1 MRRRVLVAGVGNI
14 FFGDDGFG
22 VEVVRRIREEGALP
36 AEADVRDIG
45 IRGIHLLY
53 ELMDGCELLV
63 LVDVAQRGHAPG
75 TVSVVEPADSGAGA
89 GAGVVDPHGL
99 APDQMLA
106 AVSGL
111 GAAAGR
117 TLLVVCEPADVE
129 PGIGLSD
136 PVREAVPAAV
146 RTVAALVADQL
157 AGHPVGPSLVG
168 PSPVA
173 PATRPRTEPSHA

>member
-1 MRRRVLVAGVGNI
+1 VTRRVLVAGVGNI

-22 VEVVRRIREEGALP
+22 VEAVRRIREEAALP

-75 TVSVVEPADSGAGA
+75 TVSVIEPGDAGGGA
-89 GAGVVDPHGL
+89 GAGVLDPHGL

-111 GAAAGR
+111 GAAAER

-129 PGIGLSD
+129 AGIGLSE
-136 PVREAVPAAV
+136 PVLAAVPAAV
-146 RTVAALVADQL
+146 RTVASLVADHL
-157 AGHPVGPSLVG
+157 AGLPVGT
-168 PSPVA
+168 SPIN
-173 PATRPRTEPSHA
+173 PLTQPRTEPSHA